1 MTNPKLRSC
10 FFLDVKKRAKEKT
23 FQKTTRFYSLSL
35 DIYYMTLLLP
45 KTSPT
50 FVKTT
55 TTTMSSKSSSFST
68 THQKHQ
74 KSVFLLQQH
83 SRRRREHQRNIIV
96 QSSKHHHNHHRSLR
110 FVQTQ
115 HHHLKKTLSTK
126 SVLRASSSKD
136 ETTTTEKNDET
147 MKDVQVT
154 LVDCVASDG
163 AKMTKETRRNAE
175 GSIEEMDNCR
185 FVRHRFNW

>member
-10 FFLDVKKRAKEKT
+10 FFGCKKTRKKKA
-23 FQKTTRFYSLSL
+23 FQKTTRFYTLSR
-35 DIYYMTLLLP
+35 YMTLLP
-45 KTSPT
+45 TSPT

-55 TTTMSSKSSSFST
+55 MMSSKSSSFST
-68 THQKHQ
+68 TQKHQ
-74 KSVFLLQQH
+74 KSVFLLQH
-83 SRRRREHQRNIIV
+83 SRRRREQQRNIII
-96 QSSKHHHNHHRSLR
+96 QSKHHHHHNHHRSLR

-115 HHHLKKTLSTK
+115 HHHLKKTSTK
-126 SVLRASSSKD
+126 SVLRASSKD
-136 ETTTTEKNDET
+136 ETTTTEKNNDET

>member
-10 FFLDVKKRAKEKT
+10 FFGCKKTRKKKA
-23 FQKTTRFYSLSL
+23 FQKTTRFYTLSR
-35 DIYYMTLLLP
+35 YMTLLP
-45 KTSPT
+45 TSPT

-55 TTTMSSKSSSFST
+55 MMSSKSSSFST
-68 THQKHQ
+68 TQKHQ
-74 KSVFLLQQH
+74 KSVFLLQH
-83 SRRRREHQRNIIV
+83 SRRRREQQRNIII
-96 QSSKHHHNHHRSLR
+96 QSKHHHHHHHRSLR
-110 FVQTQ
+110 VQTQ
-115 HHHLKKTLSTK
+115 HHHLKKTSTK
-126 SVLRASSSKD
+126 SVLRASSKD
-136 ETTTTEKNDET
+136 ETTTEKNNDET

>member
-10 FFLDVKKRAKEKT
+10 FFGCKKTRKKKA
-23 FQKTTRFYSLSL
+23 FQKTTRFYTLSR
-35 DIYYMTLLLP
+35 YMTLLP
-45 KTSPT
+45 TSPT

-55 TTTMSSKSSSFST
+55 MMSSKSSSFST
-68 THQKHQ
+68 TQHQ
-74 KSVFLLQQH
+74 KSVFLLQH
-83 SRRRREHQRNIIV
+83 SRRREQQRNIII
-96 QSSKHHHNHHRSLR
+96 QSKHHHHHHHRSLR
-110 FVQTQ
+110 VQTQ
-115 HHHLKKTLSTK
+115 HHHLKKTSTK
-126 SVLRASSSKD
+126 SVLRASSKD
-136 ETTTTEKNDET
+136 ETTTEKNNDET

>member
-10 FFLDVKKRAKEKT
+10 FFGCKKTRKKKA
-23 FQKTTRFYSLSL
+23 FQTTRFYTLSM
-35 DIYYMTLLLP
+35 MTLLP
-45 KTSPT
+45 TSPT
-50 FVKTT
+50 FVKTMM
-55 TTTMSSKSSSFST
+55 MSSKSSSFST
-68 THQKHQ
+68 TQHQ
-74 KSVFLLQQH
+74 KSVFLLQH
-83 SRRRREHQRNIIV
+83 SRRREQQRNIII
-96 QSSKHHHNHHRSLR
+96 QSKHHHHHHHRSLR
-110 FVQTQ
+110 VQTQ
-115 HHHLKKTLSTK
+115 HHHLKKTSTK
-126 SVLRASSSKD
+126 SVLRASSKD
-136 ETTTTEKNDET
+136 ETTTEKKNDET

>member
-1 MTNPKLRSC
+1 
-10 FFLDVKKRAKEKT
+10 
-23 FQKTTRFYSLSL
+23 
-35 DIYYMTLLLP
+35 MTLLLP
-45 KTSPT
+45 KTSPI
-50 FVKTT
+50 FVKTKT
-55 TTTMSSKSSSFST
+55 TPMSSKSSSFST

-96 QSSKHHHNHHRSLR
+96 QSSKHHHHHRSLR

-136 ETTTTEKNDET
+136 ETTTTEKNNDDET

-185 FVRHRFNW
+185 FVRHRQSRRFNRLKVGFVFFSLPFFCQTPPRDPMQHNKKHPFS

>member
-10 FFLDVKKRAKEKT
+10 FFGCKKTRKKKA
-23 FQKTTRFYSLSL
+23 FQTTRFYTLSM
-35 DIYYMTLLLP
+35 MTLLP
-45 KTSPT
+45 TSPT
-50 FVKTT
+50 FVKTMM
-55 TTTMSSKSSSFST
+55 MSSSSSFST
-68 THQKHQ
+68 HQ
-74 KSVFLLQQH
+74 KSVFLQP
-83 SRRRREHQRNIIV
+83 RRREHQQQRNALNFIV
-96 QSSKHHHNHHRSLR
+96 QSKHHHHHRSLR
-110 FVQTQ
+110 VQTQ
-115 HHHLKKTLSTK
+115 YHLKKTST
-126 SVLRASSSKD
+126 SVLRASSKD
-136 ETTTTEKNDET
+136 ETTTEKNNDET

>member
-10 FFLDVKKRAKEKT
+10 FFGCKKTRKKKA
-23 FQKTTRFYSLSL
+23 FQKTTRFYTLSR
-35 DIYYMTLLLP
+35 YMTLLP
-45 KTSPT
+45 TSPT

-55 TTTMSSKSSSFST
+55 MMSSKSSSFST
-68 THQKHQ
+68 TQKHQ
-74 KSVFLLQQH
+74 KSVFLLQH
-83 SRRRREHQRNIIV
+83 SRRRREQQRNIII
-96 QSSKHHHNHHRSLR
+96 QSKHHHHHHHRSLR

-115 HHHLKKTLSTK
+115 HHHLKKTSTK
-126 SVLRASSSKD
+126 SVLRASSKD
-136 ETTTTEKNDET
+136 ETTTEKNNDET

>member
-1 MTNPKLRSC
+1 MTNPKLRRE
-10 FFLDVKKRAKEKT
+10 FFGCKKTRKKKA
-23 FQKTTRFYSLSL
+23 FQTTRFYTLSM
-35 DIYYMTLLLP
+35 MTLLP
-45 KTSPT
+45 TSPT

-55 TTTMSSKSSSFST
+55 MMSSKSSSFST
-68 THQKHQ
+68 TQHQ
-74 KSVFLLQQH
+74 KSVFLLQH
-83 SRRRREHQRNIIV
+83 SRRREQQRNIII
-96 QSSKHHHNHHRSLR
+96 QSKHHHHHHHRSLR
-110 FVQTQ
+110 VQTQ
-115 HHHLKKTLSTK
+115 HHHLKKTSTK
-126 SVLRASSSKD
+126 SVLRASSKD
-136 ETTTTEKNDET
+136 ETTTEKNNDET

>member
-1 MTNPKLRSC
+1 MTNPKLRNC
-10 FFLDVKKRAKEKT
+10 FFGCKKTRKKKA
-23 FQKTTRFYSLSL
+23 FQKTTRFYTLSR
-35 DIYYMTLLLP
+35 YMTLLP
-45 KTSPT
+45 TSPT

-55 TTTMSSKSSSFST
+55 LMSSKSSSFST
-68 THQKHQ
+68 TQKHQ
-74 KSVFLLQQH
+74 KSVFLLQH
-83 SRRRREHQRNIIV
+83 SRRRREQQRNIII
-96 QSSKHHHNHHRSLR
+96 QSKHHHHHHHRSLR

-115 HHHLKKTLSTK
+115 HHHLKKTSTK
-126 SVLRASSSKD
+126 SVLRASSKD
-136 ETTTTEKNDET
+136 ETTTTEKNNDET

>member
-10 FFLDVKKRAKEKT
+10 FFGCKKTRKKKA
-23 FQKTTRFYSLSL
+23 FQTTRFYTLSM
-35 DIYYMTLLLP
+35 MTLLP
-45 KTSPT
+45 TSPT

-55 TTTMSSKSSSFST
+55 MMSSKSSSFST
-68 THQKHQ
+68 TQKHQ
-74 KSVFLLQQH
+74 KSVFLLQH
-83 SRRRREHQRNIIV
+83 SRRRREQQRNIII
-96 QSSKHHHNHHRSLR
+96 QSKHHHHHNHHRSLR

-115 HHHLKKTLSTK
+115 HHHLKKTSTK
-126 SVLRASSSKD
+126 SVLRASSKD
-136 ETTTTEKNDET
+136 ETTTTEKNNDET